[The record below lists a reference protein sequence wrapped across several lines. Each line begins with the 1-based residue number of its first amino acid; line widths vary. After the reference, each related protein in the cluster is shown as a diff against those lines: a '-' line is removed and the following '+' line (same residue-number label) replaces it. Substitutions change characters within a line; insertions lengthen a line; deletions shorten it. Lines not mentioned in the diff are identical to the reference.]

1 MHSSHLCLTKGI
13 YVWCTT
19 SSRCQFIH
27 IFLPHSHQYVSLYV
41 SSYLSLNYLPLPP
54 LSLCIS
60 FCHPYKDKCKLLPI
74 IVKHHRL
81 FVAGMAVMGVSKVF
95 VFIALILVDLAH
107 IARAQGDILARRY
120 EILGDEAG
128 NESGGRLLER
138 MIINGENK
146 QAIGKYNIKYMSH
159 RQPLTFTHFSAKAI
173 VRCIMRTRDACTV
186 RLGRL
191 FCA

>member
-1 MHSSHLCLTKGI
+1 M
-13 YVWCTT
+13 
-19 SSRCQFIH
+19 F
-27 IFLPHSHQYVSLYV
+27 
-41 SSYLSLNYLPLPP
+41 
-54 LSLCIS
+54 
-60 FCHPYKDKCKLLPI
+60 DKCKLLPI

-146 QAIGKYNIKYMSH
+146 QAIGKYNIKYMFH
-159 RQPLTFTHFSAKAI
+159 RQPLRFTHAFLSKVNI
-173 VRCIMRTRDACTV
+173 SVYNV
-186 RLGRL
+186 H
-191 FCA
+191 